1 MAKFTRVEVINEI
14 LRIGVVPV
22 FYHGDLEVAI
32 KVVEACKTA
41 GLRVIEFTNRGDNA
55 WRVFSDLVQHF
66 AAADPRVILGAGSV
80 IDAGTGALYIS
91 SGANFVVGPVLNPD
105 LARMCNR
112 RKVSYSPGCGSAS
125 EISQAEELGAEI
137 VKIFPGDSVGGP
149 KFVKSILAPMPW
161 TRIMPTG
168 GVDSTPESIEAWFK
182 AGVAAVGI
190 GSNLVR
196 SDWVRSGEFEKIT
209 DLGRKVNGWVR
220 LARGQSPF
228 IDIEHI
234 GLYGRGDITGQ
245 VIAAWYQKLFGFELK
260 EGKSSIFV
268 GGIRP
273 GSIEVSKEDK
283 NDRCHIAV
291 RVADFDE
298 AMAHLQQLGVEFG
311 EPKIGPGSKAVFL
324 KTTDP
329 AGNLVHIIWR
339 A

>member
-1 MAKFTRVEVINEI
+1 
-14 LRIGVVPV
+14 
-22 FYHGDLEVAI
+22 
-32 KVVEACKTA
+32 
-41 GLRVIEFTNRGDNA
+41 
-55 WRVFSDLVQHF
+55 
-66 AAADPRVILGAGSV
+66 
-80 IDAGTGALYIS
+80 LYIS

-105 LARMCNR
+105 LARTCNR

-125 EISQAEELGAEI
+125 EISQAEELGVEI

-209 DLGRKVNGWVR
+209 DLGRKVNGWAR

-234 GLYGRGDITGQ
+234 GLYGRGDIVGQ
-245 VIAAWYQKLFGFELK
+245 EIAAWYQKLFGFELK

-283 NDRCHIAV
+283 NERCHIAV
-291 RVADFDE
+291 RVADFDV
-298 AMAHLQQLGVEFG
+298 AMAHLQQLGIEFS
-311 EPKIGPGSKAVFL
+311 EPKIGPSSKAIFL
-324 KTTDP
+324 KPTDP
-329 AGNLVHIIWR
+329 AGNLVHLIWR